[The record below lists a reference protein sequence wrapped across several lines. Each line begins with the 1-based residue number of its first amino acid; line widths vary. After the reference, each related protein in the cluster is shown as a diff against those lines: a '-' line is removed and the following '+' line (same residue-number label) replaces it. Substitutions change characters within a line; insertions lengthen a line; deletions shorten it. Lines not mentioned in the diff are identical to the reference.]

1 MKLFISLYILV
12 ILLLLI
18 IVVQSI
24 KLVDL
29 SVIKVLG
36 SFKLPNNELIPSVF
50 LSRSK
55 LEVLE
60 DDINKNDIDK
70 NDKSSVI
77 LCDVLPILIQ
87 DPKGLTLLKE
97 ILSSSS
103 SNTNNNEDMKS
114 IPYRD
119 SIQSYILN
127 RDKGLYDNLP
137 YSYKKGPSKKGL
149 YDFFSN
155 INSKVDVKK
164 SNQQKIQINAY
175 TSFLKG
181 IEQQLDA
188 KLTGLFIEVSDEI
201 STNSVAL
208 GGAAIFAKT
217 SNANEWILNQYKT
230 LLPDIA
236 TTDEGIS
243 DDDIF
248 NSPAVVVYCGLDEIA
263 GMSLGSGMKIYMA
276 EELFDAATV
285 DARLNKKSDNLSM
298 SISAPIFGDSK
309 DRKKYNSLAV
319 NKNEE
324 ADVPLAWEIYD
335 PNKFMKM
342 SQVEKR
348 AILRASGVKKLPRPR

>member
-1 MKLFISLYILV
+1 
-12 ILLLLI
+12 
-18 IVVQSI
+18 
-24 KLVDL
+24 
-29 SVIKVLG
+29 
-36 SFKLPNNELIPSVF
+36 
-50 LSRSK
+50 
-55 LEVLE
+55 
-60 DDINKNDIDK
+60 
-70 NDKSSVI
+70 
-77 LCDVLPILIQ
+77 
-87 DPKGLTLLKE
+87 
-97 ILSSSS
+97 
-103 SNTNNNEDMKS
+103 MKS

-137 YSYKKGPSKKGL
+137 YAYKKGPSKKGL

-155 INSKVDVKK
+155 INSKVDIKK
-164 SNQQKIQINAY
+164 SNQQKINAY

-201 STNSVAL
+201 TTNSVAL
-208 GGAAIFAKT
+208 GGAAIFAKN
-217 SNANEWILNQYKT
+217 SNANDWILNQYNT

-236 TTDEGIS
+236 TTDERIS
-243 DDDIF
+243 DNDIF

-285 DARLNKKSDNLSM
+285 DARLNKKSDNLLM

-309 DRKKYNSLAV
+309 DRKNYNSLAV

>member
-1 MKLFISLYILV
+1 MKIMKLYIL
-12 ILLLLI
+12 ILLLLLI
-18 IVVQSI
+18 VVVQSI

-103 SNTNNNEDMKS
+103 NTNNNEDMKS

-127 RDKGLYDNLP
+127 RDKGLYDHLP
-137 YSYKKGPSKKGL
+137 YAYKKGPSKKGL

-155 INSKVDVKK
+155 INSKVDIKK
-164 SNQQKIQINAY
+164 SNQQKINAY

-201 STNSVAL
+201 TTNSVAL
-208 GGAAIFAKT
+208 GGAAIFAKN
-217 SNANEWILNQYKT
+217 SNANEWILNQYNKK
-230 LLPDIA
+230 LPDIA
-236 TTDEGIS
+236 TTDERIS

-285 DARLNKKSDNLSM
+285 DARLNKKSDNLL

-309 DRKKYNSLAV
+309 DRKNYNSLSI
-319 NKNEE
+319 NINEE